1 MKETTTIST
10 FKPFTLT
17 QLSALSGSVWLIDQK
32 MKVIQQNLEGR
43 MLSKAWRGKSFSEG
57 DSFKFKVD
65 SSTFSVLV
73 EKVKNC
79 LLKKESAD
87 FEFRHDTPN
96 GDYGLWKV
104 NIKQVNNLYPE
115 NVTALV
121 QVIDISSIEKKMIRI
136 QEENEKLRELAIRP
150 SHILRSPLSSI
161 LGLLELM
168 DEDQLDEDNQ
178 KYFSY
183 LKPLAKELDEVIK
196 SNAKK
201 ISIFD

>member
-1 MKETTTIST
+1 MKEAATIPS
-10 FKPFTLT
+10 FKPFSLT
-17 QLSALSGSVWLIDQK
+17 QLSALSGSVWLIDRK
-32 MKVIQQNLEGR
+32 MKVIQLNLEGR
-43 MLSKAWRGKSFSEG
+43 NLSKAWRGKPFSEG
-57 DSFKFKVD
+57 DSFKFKAD
-65 SSTFSVLV
+65 SSNFSILV

-79 LLKKESAD
+79 LLKKESSD
-87 FEFRHDTPN
+87 FEFRHDAQT
-96 GDYGLWKV
+96 GEFGLWKV

-115 NVTALV
+115 NITALV
-121 QVIDISSIEKKMIRI
+121 QIIDISSIEKKMIQI

-168 DEDQLDEDNQ
+168 DEDQLDEENQ

-183 LKPLAKELDEVIK
+183 LKPLAKELDDVIK

-201 ISIFD
+201 MSIFN